1 MNKPMLIVDIEIKLN
16 RLIEELYQDLKDSHP
31 SDGLKSPRDFE
42 LAKRINLKAAIM
54 DKVQEAMRKIN
65 PDYEIRD

>member
-1 MNKPMLIVDIEIKLN
+1 MNKPMLIVDIEVKLN

-42 LAKRINLKAAIM
+42 LAKRINLKAAIHG
-54 DKVQEAMRKIN
+54 
-65 PDYEIRD
+65 